1 MLHAEHANVR
11 RNARSDVLERGVDG
25 ELAADVPETGGM
37 DGVRTAGL
45 RAAEREPQGDA
56 ADRAEPSRDLV
67 DGDGRRQ
74 GRFDSATR
82 RDFYGMR

>member
-11 RNARSDVLERGVDG
+11 RNARSDVLECGVDG
-25 ELAADVPETGGM
+25 EFAADVPETGRM

-45 RAAEREPQGDA
+45 RTAEREAQRDA
-56 ADRAEPSRDLV
+56 ADRAEHARDLV

-74 GRFDSATR
+74 RRFDSTTR